1 MGPLFCFIVKML
13 SKILSFSLYGL
24 EAIPVEVEVDLSRGL
39 PGITIVGLPDSS
51 IKESRERI
59 RSALINSGFD
69 FPMQK
74 IIINLSPADLKKEGT
89 GFDLAIAFGILSGD
103 GLIEKER
110 LSGLAMVGELSL
122 DGTLKGVR
130 GILPFVLKAKE
141 LKLREILIPV
151 ENLREAFLVKDF
163 KIRGFRHLREV
174 FDYIKFGSEPIYSPE
189 PLDFGS
195 SQGIMGDFSEV
206 HGQALAKRAFEISA
220 AGGHNLLILGPPGA
234 GKTMLASR
242 LPGILPPLTYEEA
255 LETTKIYS
263 VAGLLTSEKPF
274 IQERPFRNPHFNISE
289 AGLIGGGTF
298 PKPGEVSLAHNGVL
312 FLDEFPEFR
321 RDVLEA
327 LRQPLE
333 DGRVTITRAAFTVTY
348 PAKFMLIAAMNPCR
362 CGYLGHPTRAC
373 QCTFQEIKKYR
384 SKLSGPIVDR
394 IDLHVEVP
402 PVEVKEILR
411 EENPSGETS
420 EKIRERVM
428 KARAIQEKR
437 YGTALKLNAH
447 LKPKEIKRFCRL
459 ETGAE
464 DFLIK
469 ALERLGL
476 SARGVHKILK
486 VARTIADLSECEII
500 RKEHLSE
507 ALQYRVLERK
517 KYE

>member
-1 MGPLFCFIVKML
+1 ML
-13 SKILSFSLYGL
+13 SKILSFTLYGL

-69 FPMQK
+69 FPLQR
-74 IIINLSPADLKKEGT
+74 IIINLSPADLKKEGS
-89 GFDLAIAFGILSGD
+89 GFDLAIAFGILAGE
-103 GLIEKER
+103 GLVERER
-110 LSGLAMVGELSL
+110 LENIAMIGELSL
-122 DGTLKGVR
+122 DGSLKGVR
-130 GILPFVLKAKE
+130 GILPFVLKARE
-141 LKLREILIPV
+141 L
-151 ENLREAFLVKDF
+151 NLREVLVPAENLTEASLVKDF
-163 KIRGFRHLREV
+163 TIKGFRHLREV
-174 FDYIKFGSEPIYSPE
+174 FEYLKLGVEPPYGPE
-189 PLDFGS
+189 AINFEL
-195 SQGIMGDFSEV
+195 SQEWGGDFSEV
-206 HGQALAKRAFEISA
+206 RGQHLAKRAFEIASA
-220 AGGHNLLILGPPGA
+220 GAHNLLILGPPGA

-242 LPGILPPLTYEEA
+242 IPGILPPLNYEEA

-263 VAGLLTSEKPF
+263 VAGLLTPEKPF
-274 IQERPFRNPHFNISE
+274 IQERPFRNPHFSISE

-333 DGRVTITRAAFTVTY
+333 DGKVTITRAAFTVTY
-348 PAKFMLIAAMNPCR
+348 PARFMLIAAMNPCK

-373 QCTFQEIKKYR
+373 QCTFQEIRKYR
-384 SKLSGPIVDR
+384 AKLSGPIVDR

-402 PVEVKEILR
+402 PIEVREILR
-411 EENPSGETS
+411 DQNPTGETS
-420 EKIRERVM
+420 QEIRERVIRG
-428 KARAIQEKR
+428 RAIQERR
-437 YGTALKLNAH
+437 YGIASKLNAH

-459 ETGAE
+459 EAGAE
-464 DFLIK
+464 DFLVK

-476 SARGVHKILK
+476 SARAVHKILK

-500 RKEHLSE
+500 KKEHLSE
-507 ALQYRVLERK
+507 AIQYRVLDRK
-517 KYE
+517 RYE